1 MGSDPLSAVHAPGL
15 PASNE
20 GPGPGLGPAVL
31 ILDHEPGM
39 RSFLQRG
46 LAHHFALVEVA
57 ADAAEAQE
65 LLRRCHFD
73 LLIADIR
80 LPDRSGLTW
89 VQELRDQGSNID
101 VIFTSA
107 DADLD
112 TAIGALRAG
121 ACDFIL
127 KPFRIE
133 QFFAAVERTAE
144 RLKLRRENYVL
155 HRETKHHPGLEG
167 IIGNCERMKDVC
179 TLIHRIAPMR
189 STMLIHGE
197 SGTGKELAARA
208 IHDHSGRPGSF
219 VAINCGAMS
228 PDLLESELFGHVK
241 GAFTGAHQAR
251 EGLFSFAH
259 GGSLFLD
266 EIGEMPLAMQ
276 AKLLRVLDGMT
287 IRPVGGNQ
295 EVPVDVRI
303 IAATNRDL
311 AAEVDTG
318 RFRED
323 LYYRLDVVSVRLPPL
338 RERRDDIPALTR
350 FFLDR
355 LCGELGMPQPKLDA
369 WDLDRLCS
377 YDWPGNVRELRNVIE
392 RCLLLGRRLG
402 QCVTTGG
409 TPAEGRVDTEPDLSL
424 DAVERGHIL
433 TVLEAAEG
441 NKSEAARRLGIS
453 RKTLERK
460 VQAWGRSAG

>member
-1 MGSDPLSAVHAPGL
+1 MGSDPLSAAHTPGL
-15 PASNE
+15 TVSNE
-20 GPGPGLGPAVL
+20 GPALGFGPAVL

-65 LLRRCHFD
+65 LLRRCHFN

-112 TAIGALRAG
+112 TAIDALRAG

-133 QFFAAVERTAE
+133 QLFAAVERTAE
-144 RLKLRRENYVL
+144 RRKRSRENYL
-155 HRETKHHPGLEG
+155 LPRETQHRPGLDG
-167 IIGNCERMKDVC
+167 VIGNCERMKDVC
-179 TLIHRIAPMR
+179 ALIHRVAPMR
-189 STMLIHGE
+189 STVLIHGE

-251 EGLFSFAH
+251 EGLFSFAR

-276 AKLLRVLDGMT
+276 AKLLRVLDGKT

-295 EVPVDVRI
+295 EIRVDVRI
-303 IAATNRDL
+303 IAATNKDL
-311 AAEVDTG
+311 AAEVGAG

-323 LYYRLDVVSVRLPPL
+323 LYFRLDVVSVRLPPL

-355 LCGELGMPQPKLDA
+355 LCAELGVTQPKLDA

-377 YDWPGNVRELRNVIE
+377 CDWPGNVRELRNVIE

-402 QCVTTGG
+402 QCVATGG
-409 TPAEGRVDTEPDLSL
+409 TPAEGRADTEPDLSL
-424 DAVERGHIL
+424 EAVERGHIL
-433 TVLEAAEG
+433 TVLGGAEG

-460 VQAWGRSAG
+460 VQAWGRSGG